1 MKAKEKKTGRIRNRL
16 LALIVPT
23 VLVAIVILVAIA
35 GYISS
40 QRMKEMAVE
49 ELDSSI
55 SNQGD
60 NIESWL
66 NENLE
71 NFQTVKH
78 AIESLHPDEAG
89 LQDVLD
95 AYYGY
100 NSNVA
105 DGMRI
110 GTSAGKVYKAADS
123 EAPTSD
129 PTGETWYQQG
139 TTSVNMHYGEA
150 YDRGDGT
157 MVISATGMLDD
168 GADEIRVLDADL
180 TIDKISIIVNSG
192 VKMKK
197 ASSLLIDTTD
207 GLVLASPDST
217 QVGQAISSL
226 TGSKLL
232 TGVAEQLSTRDYA
245 DTTIANNLVAFD
257 EISGTDW
264 ILVSYIPIKVVFQ
277 GVNQMVQILIL
288 VGIAAAVVLALL
300 IGFMV
305 SRVIAPLAD
314 ITKDITAMSEGDFTI
329 EVKADSNDEIGAMGS
344 SVRDF
349 VGKMRAMLSNI
360 NEESQKLR
368 EQSESSDRV
377 SKSMFDDS
385 RTQSDAMQS
394 LNETVDQLAAAVN
407 DIAQNATVLAG
418 VVADTR
424 DKSDKAGESMKA
436 TVELS
441 QEGRSDMER
450 LSQAMQEIQKSN
462 ENLVESVNQVGAA
475 SEEIT
480 NIVGLIS
487 EIADQTNLLSLN
499 ASIEAARAGEAGKG
513 FAVVASEIGKL
524 ATNSSASASN
534 IAKLI
539 DQVRDL
545 IAKVVDQ
552 ANSSAESISQNTELI
567 NTAVC
572 TFDKIFENIQESD
585 TLIRDMVTDVDKVN
599 DVASNVAAISEE
611 QAASAD
617 EILQTSQD
625 MVQKAQDITKSSQD
639 VADNSEQLSDTS
651 DTLTEYVNRF
661 KI

>member
-1 MKAKEKKTGRIRNRL
+1 MTTKEKKTGRIRNRL

-23 VLVAIVILVAIA
+23 VLVVIAILVAIA

-40 QRMKEMAVE
+40 QRMREMAVE

-78 AIESLHPDEAG
+78 AIESLHPDEEG

-100 NSNVA
+100 NKNVA

-110 GTSAGKVYKAADS
+110 GTSSGRVYKAADS
-123 EAPTSD
+123 EAPTSN

-150 YDRGDGT
+150 YDRGDGV

-180 TIDKISIIVNSG
+180 TIDKISTIVNSG

-207 GLVLASPDST
+207 GLVLASPDSA
-217 QVGQAISSL
+217 QVGQTIASL

-232 TGVAEQLSTRDYA
+232 SGVAVQLSARDYA
-245 DTTIANNLVAFD
+245 DSTIANNLVAFD

-264 ILVSYIPIKVVFQ
+264 ILVSYIPIKVVFR
-277 GVNQMVQILIL
+277 GVNQMIQILIL
-288 VGIAAAVVLALL
+288 VGIAAAAVLALL

-329 EVKADSNDEIGAMGS
+329 DVRANSNDEIGAMGS

-349 VGKMRAMLSNI
+349 VEKMRSMLSNI

-441 QEGRSDMER
+441 QEGRSDMEQ
-450 LSQAMQEIQKSN
+450 LSLAMQEIQKSN
-462 ENLVESVNQVGAA
+462 ENLVESVNQVGQA

-552 ANSSAESISQNTELI
+552 ANTSAESINQNTELI
-567 NTAVC
+567 NTAVG

-585 TLIRDMVTDVDKVN
+585 ALIRDMVQDVDKVN

-639 VADNSEQLSDTS
+639 VADNSEQLAGTS